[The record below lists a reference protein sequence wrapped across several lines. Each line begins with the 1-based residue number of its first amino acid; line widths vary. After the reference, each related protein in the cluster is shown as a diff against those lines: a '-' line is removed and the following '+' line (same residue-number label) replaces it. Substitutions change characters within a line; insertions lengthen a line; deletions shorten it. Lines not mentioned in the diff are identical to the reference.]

1 MRTITSKVVIPEDR
15 QLHIAVPEDVPPG
28 PAEIVLV
35 IAPVAT
41 AERGLT
47 AGELLRSP
55 LFGLW
60 KDRIEIQDSLQYARK
75 LRAKAEQC
83 CHECL

>member
-15 QLHIAVPEDVPPG
+15 ELHLLIPEDVPPG

-35 IAPVAT
+35 IVPAT
-41 AERGLT
+41 ESGKGLT

-55 LFGLW
+55 LFGIW
-60 KDRIEIQDSLQYARK
+60 KERTDIGDSVEYARK
-75 LRAKAEQC
+75 LRARAEGGPC
-83 CHECL
+83 E